1 MAITNLNPY
10 LWIRI
15 YTGFDIKPNLRQTGT
30 AKTWP
35 LLCTCFCCEVFSVN
49 LFTKKN

>member
-15 YTGFDIKPNLRQTGT
+15 YTGFDIKPNLRQTGM
-30 AKTWP
+30 AK
-35 LLCTCFCCEVFSVN
+35 N
-49 LFTKKN
+49 LATFGQNFFL